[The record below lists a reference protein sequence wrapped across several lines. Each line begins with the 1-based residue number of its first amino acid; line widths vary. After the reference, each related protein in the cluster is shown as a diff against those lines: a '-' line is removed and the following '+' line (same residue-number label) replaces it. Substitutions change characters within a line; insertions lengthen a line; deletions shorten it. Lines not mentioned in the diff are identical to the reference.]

1 MTETTSSQAP
11 ARSEARRWA
20 AVVICWLLIVM
31 DGYDLIVYGA
41 VQNSLIETT
50 DWGLTPASAGTLGS
64 LAFLGMM
71 IGAVVAGRLADAI
84 GRRRTILLCVIVF
97 GVATVACALAPNP
110 GVFGA
115 LRLIAG
121 LGLGG
126 LVPSAN
132 ALTAE
137 LVPPRWRGSMATL
150 MMSGVPIGGTIA
162 ALTGLWLI
170 PAFGWPAMFWIT
182 AVSFILLAVAWKVLP
197 ETGAPRA
204 ASGSDPG
211 QADVEAG
218 DRAAPRTGFSTILST
233 PWLSFSILFA
243 LTTLFTLFAWYGLGT
258 QLPKIMRDSGADL
271 GPALAFTI
279 ALNLGA
285 VVGSV
290 LTAWAGD
297 RFGILPTATVAAAVA
312 GIALV
317 ALMSGTTATLAIY
330 VALVLAGIGTHG
342 TQSLI
347 VGAIASHYPAH
358 LRGTALGWAL
368 GVGRIGA
375 VLAPQVSGIL
385 LGINGVDPS
394 MSFLLFGG
402 AALASALVLA
412 TLTVLSRRRRTV
424 DGEQAAA
431 EPVAP

>member
-1 MTETTSSQAP
+1 MTETLSTQAP
-11 ARSEARRWA
+11 VRSEARRWA

-41 VQNSLIETT
+41 VQNSLIEGT
-50 DWGLTPASAGTLGS
+50 DWGLTPSSAGTLGS

-71 IGAVVAGRLADAI
+71 IGAVVAGRLSDSL
-84 GRRRTILLCVIVF
+84 GRRRTILACAIVF
-97 GVATVACALAPNP
+97 AIATVACALAPNP
-110 GVFGA
+110 ATFGA

-137 LVPPRWRGSMATL
+137 LIPPRWRGSMATL
-150 MMSGVPIGGTIA
+150 MMSGVPLGGTIA
-162 ALTGLWLI
+162 ALTGIWLI
-170 PAFGWPAMFWIT
+170 PALGWRSMFWVT
-182 AVSFILLAVAWKVLP
+182 AISFVVIVIAFKVLP
-197 ETGAPRA
+197 ETSTTRDSTVPTR
-204 ASGSDPG
+204 
-211 QADVEAG
+211 EKAG
-218 DRAAPRTGFSTILST
+218 FRTILGV

-271 GPALAFTI
+271 GPALAFTL

-297 RFGILPTATVAAAVA
+297 RFGILPTATVSAAVA
-312 GIALV
+312 GIGLV
-317 ALMSGTTATLAIY
+317 SLMGGTTATVAIY

-347 VGAIASHYPAH
+347 IGAIASHYPEH

-385 LGINGVDPS
+385 LGLNGVPPA
-394 MSFLLFGG
+394 MNFLLFGG
-402 AALASALVLA
+402 AALLSALVLG
-412 TLTVLSRRRRTV
+412 TLTVLTRKRRT
-424 DGEQAAA
+424 QFA
-431 EPVAP
+431 EV

>member
-1 MTETTSSQAP
+1 MTETTLKAP
-11 ARSEARRWA
+11 VRSEAHRWA
-20 AVVICWLLIVM
+20 AVIICWLLIVM

-50 DWGLTPASAGTLGS
+50 DWGLTPGSAGTLGS

-71 IGAVVAGRLADAI
+71 IGAVVAGRLADAL
-84 GRRRTILLCVIVF
+84 GRRQTILVCVIVF
-97 GVATVACALAPNP
+97 AVATVLCAVAPNP
-110 GVFGA
+110 GVFGV

-150 MMSGVPIGGTIA
+150 MMSGVPIGGAIA
-162 ALTGLWLI
+162 ALTGLALI
-170 PAFGWPAMFWIT
+170 PAFGWRSMFWIT
-182 AVSFILLAVAWKVLP
+182 IVSFVLLAVAWKVLP
-197 ETGAPRA
+197 ETSTVRTPVADR
-204 ASGSDPG
+204 GS
-211 QADVEAG
+211 AG
-218 DRAAPRTGFSTILST
+218 REKAGFSTLLG
-233 PWLSFSILFA
+233 PHWLTFSILFA

-271 GPALAFTI
+271 GPALAFTL

-297 RFGILPTATVAAAVA
+297 RFGILPTATVAAGVA
-312 GIALV
+312 GVALV
-317 ALMSGTTATLAIY
+317 SLMSGTTATAAIY
-330 VALVLAGIGTHG
+330 IALVLAGIGTHG

-347 VGAIASHYPAH
+347 IGAIASHYPEN

-385 LGINGVDPS
+385 LGMQGVAPS
-394 MSFLLFGG
+394 MNFLLFGG
-402 AALASALVLA
+402 SALASALVLGL
-412 TLTVLSRRRRTV
+412 LTVLSRRQRNRAPEEGAPAT
-424 DGEQAAA
+424 AAA
-431 EPVAP
+431 Q

>member
-1 MTETTSSQAP
+1 MTETLSTQAP
-11 ARSEARRWA
+11 VRSEARRWA

-41 VQNSLIETT
+41 VQNSLIEGT
-50 DWGLTPASAGTLGS
+50 DWGLTPSSAGTLGS

-71 IGAVVAGRLADAI
+71 IGAVVAGRLSDSL
-84 GRRRTILLCVIVF
+84 GRRRTILACAIVF
-97 GVATVACALAPNP
+97 AIATVACALAPNP
-110 GVFGA
+110 ATFGA

-137 LVPPRWRGSMATL
+137 LIPPRWRGSMATL
-150 MMSGVPIGGTIA
+150 MMSGVPLGGTIA
-162 ALTGLWLI
+162 ALTGIWLI
-170 PAFGWPAMFWIT
+170 PALGWRSMFWVT
-182 AVSFILLAVAWKVLP
+182 AISFVVIVIAFKVLP
-197 ETGAPRA
+197 ETSTTRDSTAPTR
-204 ASGSDPG
+204 
-211 QADVEAG
+211 EKAG
-218 DRAAPRTGFSTILST
+218 FRTILGV

-271 GPALAFTI
+271 GPALAFTL

-297 RFGILPTATVAAAVA
+297 RFGILPTATVSAAVA
-312 GIALV
+312 GIGLV
-317 ALMSGTTATLAIY
+317 SLMGGTTATLAIY

-347 VGAIASHYPAH
+347 IGAIASHYPEH

-385 LGINGVDPS
+385 LGLNGVPPA
-394 MSFLLFGG
+394 MNFLLFGG
-402 AALASALVLA
+402 AALLSALVLG
-412 TLTVLSRRRRTV
+412 TLTVLTRKRRT
-424 DGEQAAA
+424 QFA
-431 EPVAP
+431 EV

>member
-1 MTETTSSQAP
+1 MTETLSTQAP
-11 ARSEARRWA
+11 VRSEARRWA

-41 VQNSLIETT
+41 VQNSLIEGT
-50 DWGLTPASAGTLGS
+50 DWGLTPSSAGTLGS

-71 IGAVVAGRLADAI
+71 IGAVVAGRLSDSL
-84 GRRRTILLCVIVF
+84 GRRRTILACAIVF
-97 GVATVACALAPNP
+97 AIATVACALAPNP
-110 GVFGA
+110 ATFGA

-137 LVPPRWRGSMATL
+137 LIPPRWRGSMATL
-150 MMSGVPIGGTIA
+150 MMSGVPLGGTIA
-162 ALTGLWLI
+162 ALTGIWLI
-170 PAFGWPAMFWIT
+170 PALGWRSMFWVT
-182 AVSFILLAVAWKVLP
+182 AISFVVIVIAFKVLP
-197 ETGAPRA
+197 ETSTVRDSTAPTR
-204 ASGSDPG
+204 
-211 QADVEAG
+211 EKAG
-218 DRAAPRTGFSTILST
+218 FRTILGV

-271 GPALAFTI
+271 GPALAFTL

-297 RFGILPTATVAAAVA
+297 RFGILPTATVSAAVA
-312 GIALV
+312 GIGLV
-317 ALMSGTTATLAIY
+317 SLMGGTTATVAIY

-342 TQSLI
+342 TQSL
-347 VGAIASHYPAH
+347 S
-358 LRGTALGWAL
+358 
-368 GVGRIGA
+368 
-375 VLAPQVSGIL
+375 
-385 LGINGVDPS
+385 
-394 MSFLLFGG
+394 
-402 AALASALVLA
+402 
-412 TLTVLSRRRRTV
+412 
-424 DGEQAAA
+424 
-431 EPVAP
+431 

>member
-1 MTETTSSQAP
+1 MTETLSTQAP
-11 ARSEARRWA
+11 VRSEARRWA

-41 VQNSLIETT
+41 VQNSLIEGT
-50 DWGLTPASAGTLGS
+50 DWGLTPSSAGTLGS

-71 IGAVVAGRLADAI
+71 IGAVVAGRLSDSL
-84 GRRRTILLCVIVF
+84 GRRRTILACAIVF
-97 GVATVACALAPNP
+97 AIATVACALAPNP
-110 GVFGA
+110 ATFGA

-137 LVPPRWRGSMATL
+137 LIPPRWRGSMATL
-150 MMSGVPIGGTIA
+150 MMSGVPLGGTIA
-162 ALTGLWLI
+162 ALTGIWLI
-170 PAFGWPAMFWIT
+170 PALGWRSMFWVT
-182 AVSFILLAVAWKVLP
+182 AISFVVIVIAFKVLP
-197 ETGAPRA
+197 ETSTTRDSTMP
-204 ASGSDPG
+204 S
-211 QADVEAG
+211 QEKAG
-218 DRAAPRTGFSTILST
+218 FRTILGV

-271 GPALAFTI
+271 GPALAFTL

-297 RFGILPTATVAAAVA
+297 RFGILPTATVSAAVA
-312 GIALV
+312 GIGLV
-317 ALMSGTTATLAIY
+317 SLMGGTTATLAIY

-347 VGAIASHYPAH
+347 IGAIASHYPEH

-385 LGINGVDPS
+385 LGLNGVPPA
-394 MSFLLFGG
+394 MNFLLFGG
-402 AALASALVLA
+402 AALLSALVLG
-412 TLTVLSRRRRTV
+412 TLTVLTRKRRT
-424 DGEQAAA
+424 QFA
-431 EPVAP
+431 EV

>member
-1 MTETTSSQAP
+1 MTETLSTQAP
-11 ARSEARRWA
+11 VRSEARRWA

-41 VQNSLIETT
+41 VQNSLIEGT
-50 DWGLTPASAGTLGS
+50 DWGLTPSSAGTLGS

-71 IGAVVAGRLADAI
+71 IGAVVAGRLSDSL
-84 GRRRTILLCVIVF
+84 GRRRTILACAIVF
-97 GVATVACALAPNP
+97 AIATVACALAPNP
-110 GVFGA
+110 ATFGA

-121 LGLGG
+121 LGLGS

-137 LVPPRWRGSMATL
+137 LIPPRWRGSMATL
-150 MMSGVPIGGTIA
+150 MMSGVPLGGTIA
-162 ALTGLWLI
+162 ALTGIWLI
-170 PAFGWPAMFWIT
+170 PALGWRSMFWVT
-182 AVSFILLAVAWKVLP
+182 AISFVVIVIAFKVLP
-197 ETGAPRA
+197 ETSTTRDSTAPTR
-204 ASGSDPG
+204 
-211 QADVEAG
+211 EKAG
-218 DRAAPRTGFSTILST
+218 FRTILGV

-271 GPALAFTI
+271 GPALAFTL

-297 RFGILPTATVAAAVA
+297 RFGILPTATVSAAVA
-312 GIALV
+312 GIGLV
-317 ALMSGTTATLAIY
+317 SLMGGTTATAAIY

-347 VGAIASHYPAH
+347 IGAIASHYPEH

-385 LGINGVDPS
+385 LGLNGVPPA
-394 MSFLLFGG
+394 MNFLLFGG
-402 AALASALVLA
+402 AALLSALVLG
-412 TLTVLSRRRRTV
+412 TLTVLTRKRRT
-424 DGEQAAA
+424 QFA
-431 EPVAP
+431 EV

>member
-1 MTETTSSQAP
+1 MTETLSTQAP
-11 ARSEARRWA
+11 VRSEARRWA

-41 VQNSLIETT
+41 VQNSLIEGT
-50 DWGLTPASAGTLGS
+50 DWGLTPSSAGTLGS

-71 IGAVVAGRLADAI
+71 IGAVVAGRLSDSL
-84 GRRRTILLCVIVF
+84 GRRRTILACAIVF
-97 GVATVACALAPNP
+97 AIATVACALAPNP
-110 GVFGA
+110 ATFGA

-137 LVPPRWRGSMATL
+137 LIPPRWRGSMATL
-150 MMSGVPIGGTIA
+150 MMSGVPLGGTIA
-162 ALTGLWLI
+162 ALTGIWLI
-170 PAFGWPAMFWIT
+170 PALGWRSMFWVT
-182 AVSFILLAVAWKVLP
+182 AISFVVIVIAFKVLP
-197 ETGAPRA
+197 ETSTTRDSTAPTR
-204 ASGSDPG
+204 
-211 QADVEAG
+211 EKAG
-218 DRAAPRTGFSTILST
+218 FRTILGV

-271 GPALAFTI
+271 GPALAFTL

-297 RFGILPTATVAAAVA
+297 RFGILPTATVSAAVA
-312 GIALV
+312 GIGLV
-317 ALMSGTTATLAIY
+317 SLIGGTTATLAIY

-347 VGAIASHYPAH
+347 IGAIASHYPEH

-385 LGINGVDPS
+385 LGLNGVPPA
-394 MSFLLFGG
+394 MNFLLFGG
-402 AALASALVLA
+402 AALLSSLVLG
-412 TLTVLSRRRRTV
+412 TLTVLTRKRRT
-424 DGEQAAA
+424 QFA
-431 EPVAP
+431 EV

>member
-1 MTETTSSQAP
+1 MTETLSTQAP
-11 ARSEARRWA
+11 VRSEARRWA

-41 VQNSLIETT
+41 VQNSLIEGT
-50 DWGLTPASAGTLGS
+50 DWGLTPSSAGTLGS

-71 IGAVVAGRLADAI
+71 IGAVVAGRLSDSL
-84 GRRRTILLCVIVF
+84 GRRRTILACAIVF
-97 GVATVACALAPNP
+97 AIATVACALAPNP
-110 GVFGA
+110 ATFGA

-137 LVPPRWRGSMATL
+137 LIPPRWRGSMATL
-150 MMSGVPIGGTIA
+150 MMSGVPLGGTIA
-162 ALTGLWLI
+162 ALTGIWLI
-170 PAFGWPAMFWIT
+170 PALGWRSMFWVT
-182 AVSFILLAVAWKVLP
+182 AISFVVIVIAFKVLP
-197 ETGAPRA
+197 ETSTTRDSTAPTR
-204 ASGSDPG
+204 
-211 QADVEAG
+211 EKAG
-218 DRAAPRTGFSTILST
+218 FRTILGV

-271 GPALAFTI
+271 GPALAFTL

-297 RFGILPTATVAAAVA
+297 RFGILPTATVSAAVA
-312 GIALV
+312 GIGLV
-317 ALMSGTTATLAIY
+317 SLMGGTTATLAIY

-347 VGAIASHYPAH
+347 IGAIASHYPEH
-358 LRGTALGWAL
+358 LRGTALGWPL

-385 LGINGVDPS
+385 LGLNGVPPA
-394 MSFLLFGG
+394 MNFLLFGG
-402 AALASALVLA
+402 AALLSSLVLG
-412 TLTVLSRRRRTV
+412 TLTVLTRKRRT
-424 DGEQAAA
+424 QFA
-431 EPVAP
+431 EV

>member
-1 MTETTSSQAP
+1 MTETLSTQAP
-11 ARSEARRWA
+11 VRSEARRWA

-41 VQNSLIETT
+41 VQNSLIEGT
-50 DWGLTPASAGTLGS
+50 DWGLTPSSAGTLGS

-71 IGAVVAGRLADAI
+71 IGAVVAGRLSDSL
-84 GRRRTILLCVIVF
+84 GRRRTILACAIVF
-97 GVATVACALAPNP
+97 AIATVACALAPNP
-110 GVFGA
+110 ATFGA

-137 LVPPRWRGSMATL
+137 LIPPRWRGSMATL
-150 MMSGVPIGGTIA
+150 MMSGVPLGGTIA
-162 ALTGLWLI
+162 ALTGIWLI
-170 PAFGWPAMFWIT
+170 PALGWRSMFWVT
-182 AVSFILLAVAWKVLP
+182 AISFVVIVIAFKVLP
-197 ETGAPRA
+197 ETSTTRDSTAPTR
-204 ASGSDPG
+204 
-211 QADVEAG
+211 EKAG
-218 DRAAPRTGFSTILST
+218 FRTILGV

-271 GPALAFTI
+271 GPALAFTL

-297 RFGILPTATVAAAVA
+297 RFGILPTATVSAAVA
-312 GIALV
+312 GIGLV
-317 ALMSGTTATLAIY
+317 SLMGGTTATLAIY

-347 VGAIASHYPAH
+347 IGAIASHYPEH

-385 LGINGVDPS
+385 LGLNGVPPA
-394 MSFLLFGG
+394 MNFLLFGG
-402 AALASALVLA
+402 AALLSSLVLG
-412 TLTVLSRRRRTV
+412 TLTVLTRKRRT
-424 DGEQAAA
+424 QFA
-431 EPVAP
+431 EV

>member
-1 MTETTSSQAP
+1 MTETLSTQAP
-11 ARSEARRWA
+11 VRSEARRWA

-41 VQNSLIETT
+41 VQNSLIEST
-50 DWGLTPASAGTLGS
+50 DWGLTPSSAGTLGS

-71 IGAVVAGRLADAI
+71 IGAVVAGRLSDSL
-84 GRRRTILLCVIVF
+84 GRRRTILACAIVF
-97 GVATVACALAPNP
+97 AIATVACALAPDP
-110 GVFGA
+110 ATFGA

-137 LVPPRWRGSMATL
+137 LIPPRWRGSMATL
-150 MMSGVPIGGTIA
+150 MMSGVPLGGTIA
-162 ALTGLWLI
+162 ALTGIWLI
-170 PAFGWPAMFWIT
+170 PALGWRSMFWVT
-182 AVSFILLAVAWKVLP
+182 AISFVVIVIAFKVLP
-197 ETGAPRA
+197 ETSTVRDSTAPTR
-204 ASGSDPG
+204 
-211 QADVEAG
+211 EKAG
-218 DRAAPRTGFSTILST
+218 FRTILGV

-271 GPALAFTI
+271 GPALAFTL

-297 RFGILPTATVAAAVA
+297 RFGILPTATVSAAVA
-312 GIALV
+312 GIGLV
-317 ALMSGTTATLAIY
+317 SLMGGTTATVAIY
-330 VALVLAGIGTHG
+330 VALVLAGIGAHG

-347 VGAIASHYPAH
+347 IGAIASHYPEH

-385 LGINGVDPS
+385 LGLNGVPPA
-394 MSFLLFGG
+394 MNFLLFGG
-402 AALASALVLA
+402 AALLSALVLG
-412 TLTVLSRRRRTV
+412 TLTVLTRKRRT
-424 DGEQAAA
+424 QFA
-431 EPVAP
+431 EV

>member
-1 MTETTSSQAP
+1 MTETLSTQAP
-11 ARSEARRWA
+11 VRSEARRWA

-41 VQNSLIETT
+41 VQNSLIEGT
-50 DWGLTPASAGTLGS
+50 DWGLTPSSAGTLGS

-71 IGAVVAGRLADAI
+71 IGAVVAGRLSDSL
-84 GRRRTILLCVIVF
+84 GRRRTILACAIVF
-97 GVATVACALAPNP
+97 AIATVACALAPDP
-110 GVFGA
+110 ATFGA

-137 LVPPRWRGSMATL
+137 LIPPRWRGSMATL
-150 MMSGVPIGGTIA
+150 MMSGVPLGGTIA
-162 ALTGLWLI
+162 ALTGIWLI
-170 PAFGWPAMFWIT
+170 PALGWRSMFWVT
-182 AVSFILLAVAWKVLP
+182 AISFVVIVIAFKVLP
-197 ETGAPRA
+197 ETSTVRDSTAPTR
-204 ASGSDPG
+204 
-211 QADVEAG
+211 EKAG
-218 DRAAPRTGFSTILST
+218 FRTILGV

-271 GPALAFTI
+271 GPALAFTL

-297 RFGILPTATVAAAVA
+297 RFGILPTATVSAAVA
-312 GIALV
+312 GIGLV
-317 ALMSGTTATLAIY
+317 SLMGGTTATVAIY
-330 VALVLAGIGTHG
+330 VALVLAGIGAHG

-347 VGAIASHYPAH
+347 IGAIASHYPEH

-385 LGINGVDPS
+385 LGLNGVPPA
-394 MSFLLFGG
+394 MNFLLFGG
-402 AALASALVLA
+402 AALLSALVLG
-412 TLTVLSRRRRTV
+412 TLTVLTRKRRT
-424 DGEQAAA
+424 QFA
-431 EPVAP
+431 EV

>member
-1 MTETTSSQAP
+1 
-11 ARSEARRWA
+11 
-20 AVVICWLLIVM
+20 
-31 DGYDLIVYGA
+31 
-41 VQNSLIETT
+41 
-50 DWGLTPASAGTLGS
+50 
-64 LAFLGMM
+64 
-71 IGAVVAGRLADAI
+71 
-84 GRRRTILLCVIVF
+84 
-97 GVATVACALAPNP
+97 
-110 GVFGA
+110 
-115 LRLIAG
+115 
-121 LGLGG
+121 
-126 LVPSAN
+126 
-132 ALTAE
+132 
-137 LVPPRWRGSMATL
+137 
-150 MMSGVPIGGTIA
+150 
-162 ALTGLWLI
+162 
-170 PAFGWPAMFWIT
+170 
-182 AVSFILLAVAWKVLP
+182 
-197 ETGAPRA
+197 
-204 ASGSDPG
+204 PG

-218 DRAAPRTGFSTILST
+218 DLGAPRTGFSTILST

-385 LGINGVDPS
+385 LGINGVEPS

-402 AALASALVLA
+402 A
-412 TLTVLSRRRRTV
+412 
-424 DGEQAAA
+424 
-431 EPVAP
+431 

>member
-1 MTETTSSQAP
+1 MTETLSTQAP
-11 ARSEARRWA
+11 VRSEARRWA

-41 VQNSLIETT
+41 VQNSLIEGT
-50 DWGLTPASAGTLGS
+50 DWGLTPSSAGTLGS

-71 IGAVVAGRLADAI
+71 IGAVVAGRLSDSL
-84 GRRRTILLCVIVF
+84 GRRRTILACAIVF
-97 GVATVACALAPNP
+97 AIATVACALAPNP
-110 GVFGA
+110 ATFGA

-137 LVPPRWRGSMATL
+137 LIPPRWRGSMATL
-150 MMSGVPIGGTIA
+150 MMSGVPLGGTIA
-162 ALTGLWLI
+162 ALTGIWLI
-170 PAFGWPAMFWIT
+170 PALGWRSMFWVT
-182 AVSFILLAVAWKVLP
+182 AISFVVIVIAFKVLP
-197 ETGAPRA
+197 ETSTTRDSTAPTR
-204 ASGSDPG
+204 
-211 QADVEAG
+211 EKAG
-218 DRAAPRTGFSTILST
+218 FRTILGV

-271 GPALAFTI
+271 GPALAFTL

-297 RFGILPTATVAAAVA
+297 RFGILPTATVSAAVA
-312 GIALV
+312 GIGLV
-317 ALMSGTTATLAIY
+317 SLMGGTTATAAIY

-347 VGAIASHYPAH
+347 IGAIASHYPEH

-385 LGINGVDPS
+385 LGLNGVPPA
-394 MSFLLFGG
+394 MNFLLFGG
-402 AALASALVLA
+402 AALLSALVLG
-412 TLTVLSRRRRTV
+412 TLTVLTRKRRT
-424 DGEQAAA
+424 QFA
-431 EPVAP
+431 EV

>member
-1 MTETTSSQAP
+1 MTETLSTQAP
-11 ARSEARRWA
+11 VRSEARRWA

-41 VQNSLIETT
+41 VQNSLIEGT
-50 DWGLTPASAGTLGS
+50 DWGLTPSSAGTLGS

-71 IGAVVAGRLADAI
+71 IGAVVAGRLSDSL
-84 GRRRTILLCVIVF
+84 GRRRTILACAIVF
-97 GVATVACALAPNP
+97 AIATVACALAPNP
-110 GVFGA
+110 ATFGA

-137 LVPPRWRGSMATL
+137 LIPPRWRGSMATL
-150 MMSGVPIGGTIA
+150 MMSGVPLGGTIA
-162 ALTGLWLI
+162 ALTGIWLI
-170 PAFGWPAMFWIT
+170 PALGWRSMFWVT
-182 AVSFILLAVAWKVLP
+182 AISFVVIVIAFKVLP
-197 ETGAPRA
+197 ETSTTRDSTMP
-204 ASGSDPG
+204 S
-211 QADVEAG
+211 QEKAG
-218 DRAAPRTGFSTILST
+218 FRTILGV

-271 GPALAFTI
+271 GPALAFTL

-297 RFGILPTATVAAAVA
+297 RFGILPTATVSAAVA
-312 GIALV
+312 GIGLV
-317 ALMSGTTATLAIY
+317 SLMGGTTATVAIY

-347 VGAIASHYPAH
+347 IGAIASHYPEH

-385 LGINGVDPS
+385 LGLNGVPPA
-394 MSFLLFGG
+394 MNFLLFGG
-402 AALASALVLA
+402 AALLSALVLG
-412 TLTVLSRRRRTV
+412 TLTVLTRKRRT
-424 DGEQAAA
+424 QFA
-431 EPVAP
+431 EV

>member
-1 MTETTSSQAP
+1 MTETPSSQAP
-11 ARSEARRWA
+11 VRSDAHRWA

-50 DWGLTPASAGTLGS
+50 GWGLTPASAGTLGS

-197 ETGAPRA
+197 ETSARGTAAGSRPRPSA
-204 ASGSDPG
+204 A
-211 QADVEAG
+211 AG
-218 DRAAPRTGFSTILST
+218 GTQRTGFSTILSAR
-233 PWLSFSILFA
+233 WVSFSILFA

-312 GIALV
+312 GFALV

-347 VGAIASHYPAH
+347 VGAIASHYPEH

-402 AALASALVLA
+402 AALLSALVLA
-412 TLTVLSRRRRTV
+412 TLTVLSRRRQRSGA
-424 DGEQAAA
+424 GEHAEAPEPAA
-431 EPVAP
+431 P

>member
-1 MTETTSSQAP
+1 MTETLSTQAP
-11 ARSEARRWA
+11 VRSEARRWA

-41 VQNSLIETT
+41 VQNSLIEST
-50 DWGLTPASAGTLGS
+50 DWGLTPSSAGTLGS

-71 IGAVVAGRLADAI
+71 IGAVVAGRLSDSL
-84 GRRRTILLCVIVF
+84 GRRRTILACAIVF
-97 GVATVACALAPNP
+97 AIATVACALAPDP
-110 GVFGA
+110 ATFGA

-137 LVPPRWRGSMATL
+137 LIPPRWRGSMATL
-150 MMSGVPIGGTIA
+150 MMSGVPLGGTIA
-162 ALTGLWLI
+162 ALTGIWLI
-170 PAFGWPAMFWIT
+170 PALGWRSMFWVT
-182 AVSFILLAVAWKVLP
+182 AISFVVIVIAFKVLP
-197 ETGAPRA
+197 ETSTVRDSTAPTR
-204 ASGSDPG
+204 
-211 QADVEAG
+211 EKAG
-218 DRAAPRTGFSTILST
+218 FRTILGV

-271 GPALAFTI
+271 GPALAFTL

-297 RFGILPTATVAAAVA
+297 RFGILPTATVSAAVA
-312 GIALV
+312 GIGLV
-317 ALMSGTTATLAIY
+317 SLMGGTTATVAIY

-347 VGAIASHYPAH
+347 IGAIASHYPEH

-385 LGINGVDPS
+385 LGLNGVPPA
-394 MSFLLFGG
+394 MNFLLFGG
-402 AALASALVLA
+402 AALLSALVLG
-412 TLTVLSRRRRTV
+412 TLTVLTRKRRT
-424 DGEQAAA
+424 QFA
-431 EPVAP
+431 EV